1 MSGAHSRK
9 EPTQHRAIIEMGRSW
24 RLARSSDWH
33 APIESALVKT
43 TLTTWLLL
51 FGLLLQSVAWA
62 LPAQRQGQAER
73 LAHQVA
79 HALDHGHHQ
88 HGDHGHD
95 PDDNLQLSP
104 TADTGNHGHGPHH
117 SHASEGVQFQG
128 LPVAAALQVLTLPRS
143 APRVWTALQPPSAHL
158 AGLLRPPQTWV

>member
-1 MSGAHSRK
+1 M
-9 EPTQHRAIIEMGRSW
+9 
-24 RLARSSDWH
+24 
-33 APIESALVKT
+33 KT
-43 TLTTWLLL
+43 ALTTWFLL

-62 LPAQRQGQAER
+62 LPAQRLVQAER

-88 HGDHGHD
+88 HGDWGHQQD
-95 PDDNLQLSP
+95 PALQLSSVLAH
-104 TADTGNHGHGPHH
+104 TDHGPHH

-128 LPVAAALQVLTLPRS
+128 LPVAAAMQVLTLPRS
-143 APRVWTALQPPSAHL
+143 VPRVWTALQPPSADL

>member
-1 MSGAHSRK
+1 MCKTPSGRVAEQPQRSRTGYRVG
-9 EPTQHRAIIEMGRSW
+9 P
-24 RLARSSDWH
+24 

-51 FGLLLQSVAWA
+51 FGLLLQSLAWA
-62 LPAQRQGQAER
+62 LPAQRLGQAER

-88 HGDHGHD
+88 HGDLGHD
-95 PDDNLQLSP
+95 QDANLQLSP
-104 TADTGNHGHGPHH
+104 TADTGNHGPHH

-158 AGLLRPPQTWV
+158 AGLLRPPQTWI

>member
-1 MSGAHSRK
+1 M
-9 EPTQHRAIIEMGRSW
+9 
-24 RLARSSDWH
+24 
-33 APIESALVKT
+33 KT

-51 FGLLLQSVAWA
+51 FGLLLQSLAWA
-62 LPAQRQGQAER
+62 LPAQRLGQAER

-88 HGDHGHD
+88 HGDLGHD
-95 PDDNLQLSP
+95 QDANLQLSP
-104 TADTGNHGHGPHH
+104 TADTGNHGPHH

-143 APRVWTALQPPSAHL
+143 APRVWTGLQPPSAHL